1 MVLKLVKLTLI
12 YYLRAVLT
20 LQTMSYNI
28 SRIFQF
34 FLPKESKFLPLLRGQ
49 VDDILR
55 ASDLLIEFTK
65 TPKHEERKPIY
76 AEIKKVESHCDRITE
91 DILDELNRSFITPFD
106 REDIHALAS
115 HLDDV
120 LDLING
126 SAKRTIL
133 YEPLEM
139 PKAMVEM
146 GEHIKIAAE
155 TISEAIDELNKV
167 RRDPKVVR
175 ICCRRLHEIE
185 NSADDV
191 YENFIIEVF
200 HNEKNAIELLKQ
212 VEIMQMLE
220 NATDKAYRVADVLKT
235 IIVKYA

>member
-1 MVLKLVKLTLI
+1 MN
-12 YYLRAVLT
+12 
-20 LQTMSYNI
+20 YNI

-34 FLPKESKFLPLLRGQ
+34 FLPKEGKFLPLLRAQ
-49 VDDILR
+49 VDDILK
-55 ASDLLIEFTK
+55 AADLLIEFTK
-65 TPKHEERKPIY
+65 TSEHEVRKGIY
-76 AEIKKVESHCDRITE
+76 AEIKQTESHCDRITE
-91 DILDELNRSFITPFD
+91 EILDELNKSFITPFD

-115 HLDDV
+115 HFDDV

-133 YEPLEM
+133 YKPEKM
-139 PKAMVEM
+139 PKAMVSLA
-146 GEHIKIAAE
+146 EHIKTDAE
-155 TISEAIDELNKV
+155 TFMVAVNELEKV

-175 ICCRRLHEIE
+175 ACCRRLHEIE

-200 HNEKNAIELLKQ
+200 REEKDAIELLKQ
-212 VEIMQMLE
+212 VEIMQILE

>member
-1 MVLKLVKLTLI
+1 
-12 YYLRAVLT
+12 
-20 LQTMSYNI
+20 MSYNI

-34 FLPKESKFLPLLRGQ
+34 FLPKETKFLPLLRAQ
-49 VDDILR
+49 VDDILT

-65 TPKHEERKPIY
+65 TPKHEDRKVIY

-91 DILDELNRSFITPFD
+91 EILDELNKSFITPFD
-106 REDIHALAS
+106 REDIHSLAS
-115 HLDDV
+115 QLDDV

-126 SAKRTIL
+126 SAKRTVL
-133 YEPLEM
+133 YQPDEM

-146 GEHIKIAAE
+146 AEHIKIDAE
-155 TISEAIDELNKV
+155 TIREAVDELDKV
-167 RRDPKVVR
+167 KRDPKVIR
-175 ICCRRLHEIE
+175 ACCRRLHEIE

-191 YENFIIEVF
+191 YENFIIDVF
-200 HNEKNAIELLKQ
+200 RNQKNAIELLKQ